1 MISRRYSMKLVTTLA
16 LFVTLLTTAAGGQ
29 VASQAQTRTGGNMI
43 SSNEYMAKGGI
54 GIINTHVYIDLKS
67 AKNELILD
75 GGNRWADQTREKEEV
90 AVFFQNRVWAK
101 DDLPKGFDLSKAIIV
116 SFEGDVVRFFDFE
129 KMSGGYYRREK
140 E

>member
-29 VASQAQTRTGGNMI
+29 VTSQPQTRTGGNMI
-43 SSNEYMAKGGI
+43 SSNECMAKGGI